1 MKFFKVGE
9 SQKAAC
15 EICKSFQNSTFRI
28 RDVALSDGGIVQ
40 NILVGVCDECD
51 NVNILP
57 HQSTQLIKSHLD
69 IQRKPL
75 ES

>member
-15 EICKSFQNSTFRI
+15 EICKCFQNSTFKLRN
-28 RDVALSDGGIVQ
+28 VALSDGGIVH
-40 NILVGVCDECD
+40 NILVGVCDKCD

-57 HQSTQLIKSHLD
+57 HQSTPLIKNHLESR
-69 IQRKPL
+69 RKPF
-75 ES
+75 